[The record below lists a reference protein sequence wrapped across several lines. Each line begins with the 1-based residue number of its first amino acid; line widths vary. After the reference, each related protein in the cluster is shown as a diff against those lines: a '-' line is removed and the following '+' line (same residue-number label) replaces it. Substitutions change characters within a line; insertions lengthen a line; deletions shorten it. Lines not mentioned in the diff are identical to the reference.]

1 MKSVVKADTKIAQ
14 GATKGTNPAAKG
26 SEATTEFRKS
36 EEEKIRNHRE
46 KVQRTPPPTKKD
58 TSADKRCD
66 FLTLMRAPGGLTLAT
81 ALKRGDM
88 TRSNPCS
95 DDCEGHVTFDEVT
108 YGLCEV
114 HLNMIDACNQTSMN
128 FEASERSD
136 KTKEART
143 VEPANKA
150 ITTAELNGNFLWVE
164 PWEEEMSPLGSWL
177 GVDQTGWQ
185 RTWRKSTFTTE
196 EVNAFGGD
204 QVLNKRGATFQLSVF
219 VASYSLDKEHAFVV
233 IPLIHAQCKVTR
245 DLLHNH
251 EGRGWS
257 TVPLMNSIRGLATY
271 ADGLSEDGESMFLD
285 IPEPDL
291 NARIAELEE
300 GDDEKEEFQAH
311 HATPTSSK
319 AFVESAT
326 LAAKDV
332 WKQHAEQ
339 IIGTAGKEGSLKSPG
354 KLFAGKTIYQG
365 ELAALGK
372 DSFKDCQIGLTPI
385 SPFIAAS
392 EKKGFKKFDMEKKNK
407 FWSF

>member
-26 SEATTEFRKS
+26 NEPTTEFRKS

-46 KVQRTPPPTKKD
+46 KVLRTPPPTKKD

-66 FLTLMRAPGGLTLAT
+66 FLTLIRAPGGLTLAT

-88 TRSNPCS
+88 TRSNPCN

-177 GVDQTGWQ
+177 GVDQAGW
-185 RTWRKSTFTTE
+185 
-196 EVNAFGGD
+196 
-204 QVLNKRGATFQLSVF
+204 
-219 VASYSLDKEHAFVV
+219 
-233 IPLIHAQCKVTR
+233 
-245 DLLHNH
+245 
-251 EGRGWS
+251 
-257 TVPLMNSIRGLATY
+257 
-271 ADGLSEDGESMFLD
+271 
-285 IPEPDL
+285 
-291 NARIAELEE
+291 
-300 GDDEKEEFQAH
+300 
-311 HATPTSSK
+311 
-319 AFVESAT
+319 
-326 LAAKDV
+326 
-332 WKQHAEQ
+332 
-339 IIGTAGKEGSLKSPG
+339 
-354 KLFAGKTIYQG
+354 
-365 ELAALGK
+365 
-372 DSFKDCQIGLTPI
+372 
-385 SPFIAAS
+385 
-392 EKKGFKKFDMEKKNK
+392 
-407 FWSF
+407 